1 MHPLLQRQLRKARVD
16 PDTPPPVAAW
26 QTFLDRVAQTYTERD
41 QERYLL
47 ERSLLLSS
55 DEMQALSAN
64 LRDERDHLQVVL
76 GSITDGLCAL
86 DEHGALLFLNA
97 AGEGLLGYS
106 EAELLGT
113 DVLPRFGLDAV
124 TYAATLAS
132 GQPLT
137 DDSSVLQRRDGLTI
151 PTSYTV
157 NPLGSEGS
165 GAVLVFRDITA
176 RQRRERERL
185 QLVEEQSARALA
197 EAAHC
202 AAQAE
207 LSERRRVEAELAY
220 QASHDALTGLPNRAL
235 LYERLDEALARAGRQ
250 GGSLA
255 LLLMD
260 LDRFKEIN
268 DTMGHQVGDKLLQ
281 RVGER
286 LRDCVRET
294 DTVARLGGDEFAILL
309 PSTGSDGAIV
319 VAETLIAALLEDHDV
334 GDETVDIGASIGVA
348 CFPEAADTTTLLRH
362 ADVAMY
368 AAKRDGGGVQVYAKD
383 QEAKTRA
390 RLGLARELRE
400 ALIRDELVLHYQ
412 PKIDFRTGRVG
423 GVEALVRWQHPS
435 RGLVAPDVF
444 IPVAE
449 QTGLIVPLTGWVLGE
464 ALRQERA
471 WLDAGLDL
479 YVAVNLSARN
489 LQDRGLVR
497 SVAAYLADANV
508 PPERLTLEITE
519 SMLMADP
526 QRAREVL
533 SELRRMGVA
542 IAIDDFG
549 TGYSSLAYLKEL
561 PVDVLKIDRSFV
573 KDMCSN
579 HQDAAIVRSTIEL
592 AHNLGLHVVAEGVED
607 GSISSLL
614 ERLGCDRAQGFHYSR
629 PLPAAQLEAWLGAYT
644 ASAPRLS
651 SAA

>member
-16 PDTPPPVAAW
+16 PETAPPVAAW
-26 QTFLDRVAQTYTERD
+26 QTFLERVAQTYVERD
-41 QERYLL
+41 QERYVL

-55 DEMQALSAN
+55 DEMQKLSAN
-64 LRDERDHLQVVL
+64 LREERDHLRVIL
-76 GSITDGLCAL
+76 GSITDGVCAL
-86 DEHGALLFLNA
+86 DEQGHLLFVNA
-97 AGEGLLGYS
+97 AGERHLGCS

-113 DVLPRFGLDAV
+113 DVLPRFGLSAA
-124 TYAATLAS
+124 TYATTLAS
-132 GQPLT
+132 GQPYT
-137 DDSSVLQRRDGLTI
+137 DDSTILRRQDGLTI
-151 PTSYTV
+151 PMSYTV

-165 GAVLVFRDITA
+165 GAVLVFRDMTA
-176 RQRRERERL
+176 RQRRERQ
-185 QLVEEQSARALA
+185 QLELLEEQSARALA
-197 EAAHC
+197 EAAHQ

-207 LSERRRVEAELAY
+207 LSERRRVEAALAY
-220 QASHDALTGLPNRAL
+220 QASHDALTGLPNRVL
-235 LYERLDEALARAGRQ
+235 LYERLDEALARARGQ
-250 GGSLA
+250 GGSVA

-281 RVGER
+281 RVGQR
-286 LRDCVRET
+286 LRDAVRET
-294 DTVARLGGDEFAILL
+294 DTVARLGGDEFAVLL
-309 PSTGSDGAIV
+309 PSTGCEGAVTVAQTV
-319 VAETLIAALLEDHDV
+319 VAALVEDHDL
-334 GDETVDIGASIGVA
+334 GDETVDIGASIGLA
-348 CFPEAADTTTLLRH
+348 CFPDAPNSTTLLRH

-368 AAKRDGGGVQVYAKD
+368 AAKREGGGVQVYAKD
-383 QEAKTRA
+383 QEDNTRA
-390 RLGLARELRE
+390 RLGIARELRE
-400 ALIRDELVLHYQ
+400 ALVRGELVLYYQ
-412 PKIDFRTGRVG
+412 PKIDFRTGQVS
-423 GVEALVRWQHPS
+423 GVEALARWRHPS

-449 QTGLIVPLTGWVLGE
+449 QTGLIVPLTAWVLAE

-489 LQDRGLVR
+489 LQDRGLVGA
-497 SVAAYLADANV
+497 VAARLVETNV
-508 PPERLTLEITE
+508 PPHRLQLEITE

-526 QRAREVL
+526 QRARQVL

-592 AHNLGLHVVAEGVED
+592 AHNLGLNVVAEGVED

-629 PLPAAQLEAWLGAYT
+629 PLPPAQLEAWLGEYA
-644 ASAPRLS
+644 AGVPPLS